1 MIMNLVGMKDREVR
15 VDIHIRLH
23 VRGKIE
29 NKWMGNVWNG

>member
-15 VDIHIRLH
+15 MAIHIRLH

-29 NKWMGNVWNG
+29 NK